1 VTRPLSPADAVDGVV
16 GRSARGDDADGIVV
30 VLVEAFEPDDRPAAL
45 VRALRA
51 SSAHLPELELVAERG
66 GLVVGHVV
74 LSRAH
79 VVDATQARRPVV
91 ALSPLSVRVAVQ
103 RTGIGGALVREALSR
118 ADALGEPLVTVEGHP
133 SYYPRFGFGLAREL
147 GVTMALPN
155 WAPSEAAMARVRP
168 GTEQWPQG
176 RLEYHAA
183 FETVLEEEQLS

>member
-1 VTRPLSPADAVDGVV
+1 VTSPLSPADAAVGVV
-16 GRSARGDDADGIVV
+16 VRSARDDDADAIEA
-30 VLVEAFEPDDRPAAL
+30 VLIEAFEPDDRPAAL

-51 SSAHLPELELVAERG
+51 SAAHVRELELVAERG

-79 VVDATQARRPVV
+79 VVDATRARHPVL

-103 RTGIGGALVREALSR
+103 RTGIGGALVLEALSR
-118 ADALGEPLVTVEGHP
+118 ADAAGEPLVTVEGHP

-155 WAPSEAAMARVRP
+155 WAPPEAAMARLRP
-168 GTEQWPQG
+168 GTETGPQG
-176 RLEYHAA
+176 RLEYPAA
-183 FETVLEEEQLS
+183 FETVLEEEQLP